1 MDKDPVLS
9 PESETLT
16 EQVLRQLQAA
26 IVKGEI
32 APGTKISEPELARAY
47 GISRGPLREAL
58 HRLEGQKLLV
68 RAPT

>member
-32 APGTKISEPELARAY
+32 APGTKISEP
-47 GISRGPLREAL
+47 
-58 HRLEGQKLLV
+58 
-68 RAPT
+68 